1 MNIKKLFFVLVVAT
15 ISLTATA
22 QQTVNMKFGKP
33 TEEELQMTTYA
44 PDSSAE
50 AVVLCRLTTVEY
62 IIQEN
67 GYLVNYNEK
76 FRIKVLKPS
85 GTRYAKVV
93 IPYQVNM
100 SHGSKLGGLRFSMFA
115 NDFKGA
121 PSSEFGFDSGSMTS
135 EAMGDYSDESVEDL
149 EATAF
154 NLQGN
159 KVVKSKL
166 KKSDVV
172 KKKIDEQNY
181 QLEFTV
187 PDVKEGTVIEY
198 EYQIHS
204 ELFWLLHDWYPQCEI
219 PVAYAKLDMN
229 IPSYLLFNIEEHGI
243 QRLTC
248 TCTNGVVRYK
258 LISDPMANPVSAVSN
273 HYICTGRNLKAM
285 PKDDYVYC
293 VQDFR
298 AGVTAELKQFRLRG
312 TMQMDYAKTW
322 EQIDEMILNDE
333 DLGKRLVDHSP
344 LKDLLQEKKIEEI
357 ADKDARAV
365 AVYQLVMSKVKW
377 DGTYKMRPQNPNETL
392 SNGIGSNA
400 DINLILI
407 QSLNDV
413 GLHAAPVVL
422 RMRDQG
428 QLPFNFPSLHKL
440 STFVVDIVTDT
451 GKNVFLDASSKGGYL
466 NVLPENLLVERAR
479 LVLTNKKSQWVNLQQ
494 ATKSQKSTII
504 NAVLTPDGVLKG
516 TQTITYTGYAAMA
529 FRQAKQMDGFS
540 PSVTDSIEFTRQ
552 GVVDGERISICPF
565 NTPPM
570 VKNPFTEEQRLM
582 PIEFPCVQSEQ
593 VVVNITLP
601 DGYVLEQKPKALALT
616 NTNKS
621 ISGRLFTDFDK
632 NMVQV
637 RYQFNVNKLIQPQPN
652 YNSIRELFVLLAEHS
667 KDMLVITRTPNST
680 GK

>member
-1 MNIKKLFFVLVVAT
+1 MDIKRLLFVFIVMAV
-15 ISLTATA
+15 SLTVTA

-67 GYLVNYNEK
+67 GYLVDYREK

-115 NDFKGA
+115 NDFKAA
-121 PSSEFGFDSGSMTS
+121 PSSDFGFDSGSMTS

-154 NLQGN
+154 NLQGS

-166 KKSDVV
+166 EKSDIV
-172 KKKIDEQNY
+172 KKQIDEQNC

-198 EYQIHS
+198 EYKIHS

-229 IPSYLLFNIEEHGI
+229 IPTYLLFNIEEHGI

-273 HYICTGRNLKAM
+273 HYICTGSNLKAM
-285 PKDDYVYC
+285 PKDDYVFC

-333 DLGKRLVDHSP
+333 DLGKRLADHSP

-377 DGTYKMRPQNPNETL
+377 DGTYKMRPQLPSETL
-392 SNGIGSNA
+392 NKGIGSNA
-400 DINLILI
+400 DINLMLI

-440 STFVVDIVTDT
+440 STFVVGIVNDA
-451 GKNVFLDASSKGGYL
+451 GKNVFLDASSKDAYL
-466 NVLPENLLVERAR
+466 NVLPENMLVERAR
-479 LVLTNKKSQWVNLQQ
+479 LVLPNKKSQWVNLQQ

-504 NAVLTPDGVLKG
+504 NAVLSPDGVLKG
-516 TQTITYTGYAAMA
+516 TQTTTYIGYAAMTY
-529 FRQAKQMDGFS
+529 RQAKHLEGFS

-570 VKNPFTEEQRLM
+570 AENPFTAEQRLM
-582 PIEFPCVQSEQ
+582 PIEFPCAQSEQ

-621 ISGRLFTDFDK
+621 ISGRLFT
-632 NMVQV
+632 NSENNVVQV
-637 RYQFNVNKLIQPQPN
+637 RYQFSVSKLIHAQPN
-652 YNSIRELFVLLAEHS
+652 YNSIRELYGLLAEHS

-680 GK
+680 EK